1 MFLDKQ
7 VEIMTTGKL
16 IKYYQDL
23 GYNCGYRTTIMV
35 NIEDLPPRSNKKLDV
50 ECDYC
55 HKVFQT
61 TLCDLSRSPIKKHA
75 CKDCARKKA
84 EEATMIKYGKKC
96 YLATEEGK
104 RKKKESAI
112 KNYGVDNVAK
122 AKEVQEKIK
131 KTNLQKYGVECVFQS
146 EEIKEKIVKT
156 NIERY
161 GVSNPQK
168 NESIKEKTQN
178 TNLKKYGYTNP
189 LYVPEIKEKIKKTNL
204 EKYGTETIGLHNPI
218 IRSHHDKTMLERYGV
233 TSPSLVPEFSQKA
246 HEKSIETIMERYGV
260 DNASKIPE
268 AKEKIREAF
277 MKNNQSNGIIFASK
291 NQKILNSLYNGI
303 LNYPTK
309 YYFLDIYLPNEQ
321 IYCEYDGSGHDLNVQ
336 MNKISKEEFM
346 KKEVIRYE
354 TLKKEGLKLFRI
366 VHKGKSLPS
375 TDFLLHIKSF
385 AFEMLKNTNS
395 NWITFDLDNQTIKTK
410 DISLKYS

>member
-35 NIEDLPPRSNKKLDV
+35 NIEDLPPRSNKKLNV

-131 KTNLQKYGVECVFQS
+131 KTNL
-146 EEIKEKIVKT
+146 
-156 NIERY
+156 
-161 GVSNPQK
+161 
-168 NESIKEKTQN
+168 
-178 TNLKKYGYTNP
+178 
-189 LYVPEIKEKIKKTNL
+189 
-204 EKYGTETIGLHNPI
+204 EKYGTETIGLHNLI

-246 HEKSIETIMERYGV
+246 HKKSIETIMERYGV

-309 YYFLDIYLPNEQ
+309 YYFLDIYFPNEQ

-375 TDFLLHIKSF
+375 TDFLLHMKSF

-410 DISLKYS
+410 DMSLKYL